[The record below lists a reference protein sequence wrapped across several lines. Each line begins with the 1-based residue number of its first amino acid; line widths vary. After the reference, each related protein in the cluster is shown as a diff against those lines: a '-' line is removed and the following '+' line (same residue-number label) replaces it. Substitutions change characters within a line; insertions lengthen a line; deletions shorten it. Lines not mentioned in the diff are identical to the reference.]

1 MVAKID
7 FDNEC
12 NATRWGTHPEYS
24 YYTRDYGQIIKVHDD
39 GSVDVKIKKVLSYE
53 DEKIIR
59 NIKLFHIDP
68 WEEKRREY
76 IINSR
81 KRKLQV
87 GAWVEVMEQRNLF
100 YIYTWEKRFRYGEF
114 KMVFKSGKPHLGP
127 RKRFLIERV
136 WTSEKDMNH
145 ERFHY

>member
-68 WEEKRREY
+68 WEEKRSEY

-136 WTSEKDMNH
+136 WSSEEDMNH
-145 ERFHY
+145 GRFHY